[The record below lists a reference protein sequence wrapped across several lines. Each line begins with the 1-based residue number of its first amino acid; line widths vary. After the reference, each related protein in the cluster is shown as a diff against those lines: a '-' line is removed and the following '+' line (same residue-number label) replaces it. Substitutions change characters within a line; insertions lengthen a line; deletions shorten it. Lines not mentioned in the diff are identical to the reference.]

1 MMTFHKR
8 LLAAGL
14 LVFSAASTGAQTLD
28 AGQISHYAQEL
39 RNNGRSVFAPPPE
52 AVASIANP
60 DPLAEKLVLWD
71 RLRRDSFKGSFS
83 DYSQFLLANP
93 EWPLERALRLKAEQ
107 ALLSTEPMATRVA
120 FFERFAPISST
131 AKLRYA
137 EALASAGR
145 MPAAQEQV
153 RSGWALGGFSAGD
166 EALALTAY
174 GNWLSPAD
182 HAARVNAQLWAGQ
195 TTSAQRTLALLSAE
209 ARALAVARI
218 AYKSGAPDAEAL
230 FDALPAAAK
239 QNAGLILDRTGWLRR
254 IKKDELGARQY
265 LMNAAVDPATVYK
278 PVLWVKDRRRLSDAA
293 LQNGELNT
301 AYQLLAAHKMAA
313 NYADFANADEENR
326 IAFVETEWQAGWIAL
341 RYLRKSQEAFN
352 HFRNM
357 QIAARTPITQA
368 RAAYWAGRAA
378 EGLNNGP
385 LAQQWYGTAAQFQD
399 YFYGQLASDKLG
411 KQIIAPDMN
420 PPKINDADLAAFNV
434 KEPVRAA
441 RLLGI
446 LGERDAQTQFISL
459 LAQRATT
466 IEEKRIAADLAHS
479 IDRLDLGVRIGKLSR
494 SKGLSLGYAAYPRVT
509 LPADMARLWSYVH
522 AITRQESLFDTRA
535 ISRAGARGMMQLMP
549 PTAKEVSRKMG
560 VPYDF
565 AKLTGDPA
573 YNMMLGSTYFAELLD
588 RFGGN
593 HVLAIASYNAGAG
606 NVNKWLI
613 ANGDPRDPSV
623 DVVDW
628 IEQIPFEETS
638 TYVQRVLENAV
649 VYKMI
654 SPERRDLQGYNV
666 LSEMLGRAKSS

>member
-1 MMTFHKR
+1 MMTFSKC
-8 LLAAGL
+8 LLAASL
-14 LVFSAASTGAQTLD
+14 LVLGTAPLAAQTLD
-28 AGQISHYAQEL
+28 AAQISHYAQEL
-39 RNNGRSVFAPPPE
+39 RNNGRSLFAPPAEP
-52 AVASIANP
+52 VSSIANP

-71 RLRRDSFKGSFS
+71 RLRRDTFKGSFS
-83 DYSQFLLANP
+83 DYSRFLLANP

-107 ALLSTEPMATRVA
+107 ALLTTEPMATRIA

-131 AKLRYA
+131 AKLRHA

-145 MPAAQEQV
+145 IPAAQEQV
-153 RSGWALGGFSAGD
+153 RSGWAMGGFSAGD
-166 EALALTAY
+166 EALALTAN
-174 GNWLSPAD
+174 GNWLTPAD

-195 TTSAQRTLALLSAE
+195 ITAAQRTLPLLTAE
-209 ARALAVARI
+209 ARALAMARI
-218 AYKSGAPDAEAL
+218 AYKSGAVDAETL
-230 FDALPAAAK
+230 FDALPAMAK
-239 QNAGLILDRTGWLRR
+239 QNAGLILDRTNWLRR

-265 LMNAAVDPATVYK
+265 LMDAAVDPSTVYK

-313 NYADFANADEENR
+313 NYAEFANADEENR

-411 KQIIAPDMN
+411 KQIIAPDMA
-420 PPKINDADLAAFNV
+420 PPKINDAELAAFNA

-441 RLLGI
+441 RLLGT

-466 IEEKRIAADLAHS
+466 IEEKRIAADLAHA

-494 SKGLSLGYAAYPRVT
+494 SKGLSLGYAAYPRMT
-509 LPADMARLWSYVH
+509 LPPEMARLWSYIH

-588 RFGGN
+588 RFGGS
-593 HVLAIASYNAGAG
+593 HILAIAAYNAGPG

-623 DVVDW
+623 DAIDW

-654 SPERRDLQGYNV
+654 SPERRNLQGYNV